1 MITLSHSNKP
11 PAPPSFYSHF
21 VYSTMNISIVGWDE
35 NTIPTA
41 LPKTVFTPLFENVYG
56 SIIFLLNI
64 LRLPKNMNFSMKFE
78 D

>member
-1 MITLSHSNKP
+1 
-11 PAPPSFYSHF
+11 
-21 VYSTMNISIVGWDE
+21 MNISIVGWDE